1 MANNYIGVNNIARK
15 VKNYYIGV
23 NGKARKVKKMYVG
36 VNGKARLCYED
47 AWEPNWQVS
56 SLPASANWTSVCYGA
71 GKFVAVAKD
80 SNIAA
85 YSIDGINWTQTT
97 LPTSGKWYSVCYG
110 NGKFVAVGSAL
121 AAYSADGINWY

>member
-71 GKFVAVAKD
+71 DKFVTVAYNSNIGAYSVDGIKWAEIMLPKREEWQFICYGDGKFVAVAEN
-80 SNIAA
+80 SNTVIC
-85 YSIDGINWTQTT
+85 
-97 LPTSGKWYSVCYG
+97 TS
-110 NGKFVAVGSAL
+110 A
-121 AAYSADGINWY
+121 